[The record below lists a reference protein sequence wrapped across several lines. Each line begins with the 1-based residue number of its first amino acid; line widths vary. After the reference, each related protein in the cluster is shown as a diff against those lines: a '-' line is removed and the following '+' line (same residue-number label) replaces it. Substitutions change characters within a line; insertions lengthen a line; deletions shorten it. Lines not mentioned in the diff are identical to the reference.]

1 MTHPEQSNETM
12 DDLDGSIFLS
22 EHRMTLAEANR
33 QYYELILF
41 RGAGRDLELQERV
54 ERITVLE
61 ELRDRLLGE
70 KALGVEMPA

>member
-22 EHRMTLAEANR
+22 EHQMTLAEANR

-41 RGAGRDLELQERV
+41 RGAGRDLEPQEVIKRVAELQG
-54 ERITVLE
+54 I
-61 ELRDRLLGE
+61 RDRLLGE
-70 KALGVEMPA
+70 RALSA